1 MIFGQM
7 KAVRNTVDREG
18 IERVAGDEWMVRKAG
33 PYLAGVH
40 EKILGKVKAT
50 VLTPNTAV
58 HVVANKSF
66 KDQLGVERKN
76 GEVYLITQN
85 DMEAFIPGMSGKRI
99 PDVCNRSKYFNKRLK

>member
-1 MIFGQM
+1 MR
-7 KAVRNTVDREG
+7 AERNTVDREG
-18 IERVAGDEWMVRKAG
+18 VERVAGDEWMVRKAG

-76 GEVYLITQN
+76 GEVYLITHN
-85 DMEAFIPGMSGKRI
+85 DMEAFIPGMSCK
-99 PDVCNRSKYFNKRLK
+99 